1 MYNDSCITWC
11 DCDKNVCRKFKK
23 KKDHKKEDSE
33 SVVITNDLRSG
44 RTFKPKAL
52 IILIMECINRG
63 VQI

>member
-1 MYNDSCITWC
+1 MIHVLHGVIVIRMYVENL
-11 DCDKNVCRKFKK
+11 KK

-52 IILIMECINRG
+52 IILIMECINRD

>member
-1 MYNDSCITWC
+1 MIHVLHGVIVIRMYVENL
-11 DCDKNVCRKFKK
+11 K
-23 KKDHKKEDSE
+23 KKDRKKEDSE
-33 SVVITNDLRSG
+33 SVVIINDLRSG

>member
-1 MYNDSCITWC
+1 MIHVLHGVIVIRMYVENLKRD
-11 DCDKNVCRKFKK
+11 RKKS
-23 KKDHKKEDSE
+23 DTE
-33 SVVITNDLRSG
+33 SVVVINDLRSG